1 MLLIINII
9 ILIHSTKK
17 KLQKIFK
24 KFSYGLFKL
33 IYGSINGYKDINK
46 TPDSKVI
53 ISEVNKDFS
62 YKIYIIKKARLY
74 TDTINDTAV
83 IHDQKVIKG
92 PSFQIRN
99 TNFSAIE
106 NNIVFE
112 KGTPRLQKKLSG
124 KVLSLLSG
132 GAGNYNYWH
141 WLFDILPR
149 IKIIA
154 NKIDLNEIDYFLLP
168 DNSRRFQKDTLSL
181 LNIPKK
187 KQLSSQNYRHIKT
200 DEIIA
205 SDHPYVINNDASSAI
220 TNIPQWIID
229 WLKKEFTKD
238 LNLRDI
244 NFPEKIYIDRGD
256 ASPNISKL
264 RLIVNEREVKDKLL
278 EHKYKVIKLS
288 DYSIIDQIK
297 LFFNAKKMVGLHGA
311 GFANVMFANPG
322 LRVLELKPSAAGKI
336 FENLSKKCKL
346 NYDCM
351 SVTPEKYNFNNQMG
365 HIRIDLNLLEKKL

>member
-1 MLLIINII
+1 MLIIINII

-17 KLQKIFK
+17 KLQKLFK
-24 KFSYGLFKL
+24 KFSYGLFKQL
-33 IYGSINGYKDINK
+33 YGGINGYKDINE

-99 TNFSAIE
+99 TNFSNVE

-112 KGTPRLQKKLSG
+112 KGTPRFQKQIIG
-124 KVLSLLSG
+124 KVVSLLSG

-154 NKIDLNEIDYFLLP
+154 NTINLNEIDYFLLP

-181 LNIPKK
+181 LNIPEK
-187 KQLSSQNYRHIKT
+187 KQLSSQKYRHIKF

-205 SDHPYVINNDASSAI
+205 SDHPYVINNDATSAI
-220 TNIPQWIID
+220 TNIPEWIIN
-229 WLKKEFTKD
+229 WLKREFTKD
-238 LNLRDI
+238 LNLSDI
-244 NFPEKIYIDRGD
+244 NFPKKIYIDRGD

-264 RLIVNEREVKDKLL
+264 RSIINEKEVTNKLL
-278 EHKYKVIKLS
+278 EHEYKVIKLS

-311 GFANVMFANPG
+311 GFANVMFANPE
-322 LRVLELKPSAAGKI
+322 LKVLELKPSGAGKAI
-336 FENLSKKCKL
+336 QNLSKKCKV
-346 NYDCM
+346 NYDCI
-351 SVTPEKYNFNNQMG
+351 SVTPEKYNLNNQMG

>member
-1 MLLIINII
+1 MLIIINII

-17 KLQKIFK
+17 KLQKLFK

-33 IYGSINGYKDINK
+33 IYGSINEYQDINK
-46 TPDSKVI
+46 TPESKVL
-53 ISEVNKDFS
+53 ISEINKGFK

-74 TDTINDTAV
+74 TDTINDTA
-83 IHDQKVIKG
+83 IIYDQKVIKG

-99 TNFSAIE
+99 TNFSTVE

-112 KGTPRLQKKLSG
+112 KGTPRFQKKLTG
-124 KVLSLLSG
+124 KVFSLLSG

-154 NKIDLNEIDYFLLP
+154 NKINLNEIDYFLLP
-168 DNSRRFQKDTLSL
+168 DNSKRFQKETLSL
-181 LNIPKK
+181 INIPEK
-187 KQLSSQNYRHIKT
+187 KQLSSQKYRHIKT
-200 DEIIA
+200 DEIIT
-205 SDHPYVINNDASSAI
+205 SDHPYVINNDATSAI
-220 TNIPQWIID
+220 TDIPQWIID
-229 WLKKEFTKD
+229 WLKSEFTKD
-238 LNLRDI
+238 LNLSDI
-244 NFPEKIYIDRGD
+244 NFPKKIYIDRGD

-264 RLIVNEREVKDKLL
+264 RSIINEKDVKIKLS
-278 EHKYKVIKLS
+278 EHNYKVIKLS